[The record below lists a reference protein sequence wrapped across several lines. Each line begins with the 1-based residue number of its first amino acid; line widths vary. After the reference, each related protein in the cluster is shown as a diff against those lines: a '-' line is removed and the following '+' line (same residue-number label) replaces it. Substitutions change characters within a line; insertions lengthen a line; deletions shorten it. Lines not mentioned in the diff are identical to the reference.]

1 MAWLRESRL
10 RSTDVADSS
19 LVSTITLTP
28 PSAEDI
34 VSVTGVLFNG
44 QPVAEGYV
52 LGSIRRDSAQSNSI
66 PERSSGPGRSAKRR
80 IPDPIPEVLR
90 NLNWADRDWAE
101 MTTGSVAILNL
112 GCGP

>member
-10 RSTDVADSS
+10 RSTEVADSS
-19 LVSTITLTP
+19 LVSTIALTL

-52 LGSIRRDSAQSNSI
+52 VDVMFCCQRL
-66 PERSSGPGRSAKRR
+66 R
-80 IPDPIPEVLR
+80 IESTR
-90 NLNWADRDWAE
+90 
-101 MTTGSVAILNL
+101 
-112 GCGP
+112 

>member
-1 MAWLRESRL
+1 MAWFRESRL
-10 RSTDVADSS
+10 RSTEVADSS
-19 LVSTITLTP
+19 LVSTIALTL

-66 PERSSGPGRSAKRR
+66 PERSSGTRPIGETAYAGPYPGGPAK
-80 IPDPIPEVLR
+80 P
-90 NLNWADRDWAE
+90 
-101 MTTGSVAILNL
+101 
-112 GCGP
+112 